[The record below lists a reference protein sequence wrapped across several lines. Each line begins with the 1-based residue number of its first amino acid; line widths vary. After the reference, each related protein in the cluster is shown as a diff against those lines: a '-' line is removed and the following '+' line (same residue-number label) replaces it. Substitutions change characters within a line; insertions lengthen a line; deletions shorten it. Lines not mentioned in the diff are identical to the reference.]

1 MVIRHSFR
9 GSRGFTLAEVLAAL
23 LFLAI
28 VIPVALQAM
37 HIASRAGSVSVRK
50 AEAARVA
57 ERILN
62 ENLVTTNWNNG
73 GNQSGTL
80 NEGLR
85 QFRWTLQND
94 PWTFD
99 PNLSTMRQLSVQVT
113 YTAQGQDYFVRLST
127 LVDSLPPTS
136 STNSAR

>member
-1 MVIRHSFR
+1 
-9 GSRGFTLAEVLAAL
+9 VLAAL